1 MRKYLALKAD
11 AGSGKTFALSVR
23 FIALILQD
31 EKISQI
37 LAITFTKKATNEMKS
52 RIISIFS
59 DIANAYGKTVSEL
72 RQIKHFEELRELSKM
87 LPTSQNEDENLIHIT
102 KLASLKFNDFL
113 SNELKIMT
121 FDSFFT
127 MILRQFSLNLGLMPD
142 FNTGENIQ
150 NELLEHIQNKFSDEQ
165 IYNIVSL
172 MKQSGASE
180 NSIFNSLEQI
190 AKSNILMPASKAPNT
205 DFATKFNEIVD
216 LWEEAVQ
223 NNQVKPGN
231 FGLEKITQNREKN
244 ADLVVEKI
252 FSKTITKF
260 DEPNFAQKLL
270 NLQNLMREYYYKY
283 EAYKISN
290 TLSLAEFYQNA
301 IKQVAQNT
309 GKISFENV
317 VNLVYELL
325 CKNKISV
332 DWLYFKLDADIKNI
346 LIDEFQ
352 DTSVY
357 QYKIMLPL
365 INEIVSGLGQNG
377 IGSFFYVGDVKQ
389 SIYKFRDAKKE
400 LFDTLALKFKQIQ
413 ILPLDTNYRSK
424 SEIVDF
430 VNNTFR
436 DTINGFEQDQKSVK
450 NGGFVEICDFETF
463 EGENK
468 FDEFLELLG
477 KKVRFFVD
485 NGALLNEIAILCQNN
500 KDCELIKD
508 YLQLNNINAYINAKS
523 LLINTMP
530 VRLVLEYLRY
540 CLFGDNAY
548 GGALEIVLGKKVAR
562 LNLNIKDLPS
572 TLKYLANQ
580 LKIDEFEPN
589 LMKLYELSL
598 KYKNIIE
605 FVYDIENSEEISAN
619 LITDGLN
626 LMTIHKSKGLEFEN
640 VIVCDCLGKPPAD
653 KNKFLMNY
661 DEEKDI
667 WEIRFKSDSF
677 EILGDEKYLS
687 LKQKIKNLE
696 KDELINRLY
705 VAFTRAKSSLI
716 ILAKSNPNGKNPS
729 YLREYISN
737 KIPVKVLDLPNAKFG
752 KFEPNLKPNLDL
764 KSNLKLNLKPFEIV
778 AKQNILE
785 NQQNNYQDN
794 IENIYFGN
802 ALHFMIEMSDFNAQN
817 NQNAFYAL
825 KNKFGA
831 FLSEKQLED
840 IKFRAKQLIKN
851 DKFNQIIQNKKILKE
866 QSIVFDENLYRFDL
880 LCMGEDEIVV
890 IDYKSGKMSDLYLNQ
905 VSKYIQMLKNLYPQQ
920 KISGFIVY
928 LWENEIKFIQVPS

>member
-1 MRKYLALKAD
+1 MKKYLALKAD

-72 RQIKHFEELRELSKM
+72 KQIKHFEELRELSKM
-87 LPTSQNEDENLIHIT
+87 LSISQNEDENLIHIT

-190 AKSNILMPASKAPNT
+190 AKSNILMSASKAPNI

-244 ADLVVEKI
+244 ADFVVEKI

-309 GKISFENV
+309 GKISFENA

-436 DTINGFEQDQKSVK
+436 DTISGFEQDQKSVK

-463 EGENK
+463 EGESK

-548 GGALEIVLGKKVAR
+548 SGALEVVLGKKVAR

-661 DEEKDI
+661 DEAKDI
-667 WEIRFKSDSF
+667 WEIRLKSKSF

-705 VAFTRAKSSLI
+705 VAFTRAKNSLI
-716 ILAKSNPNGKNPS
+716 ILAKSNPNGNNPS
-729 YLREYISN
+729 YLRQYISK
-737 KIPVKVLDLPNAKFG
+737 KIPVKILDLPNAKFG

-764 KSNLKLNLKPFEIV
+764 KPNLKLNLKPFEIV

-785 NQQNNYQDN
+785 NQQDNYQDN

-831 FLSEKQLED
+831 FLSEKQLKD
-840 IKFRAKQLIKN
+840 IKFRAEQLIKN

-880 LCMGEDEIVV
+880 LCVGEDEIIV
-890 IDYKSGKMSDLYLNQ
+890 IDHKSGKMSDLHINQ

-920 KISGFIVY
+920 KISGFVVY
-928 LWENEIKFIQVPS
+928 LWENEIKFIQVSS

>member
-1 MRKYLALKAD
+1 MKKYLALKAD

-59 DIANAYGKTVSEL
+59 DIANAYGKTASEL

-87 LPTSQNEDENLIHIT
+87 LPISQNEDENLIHIT

-190 AKSNILMPASKAPNT
+190 AKSNILMSASKAPNI

-244 ADLVVEKI
+244 ADFVVEKI

-309 GKISFENV
+309 GKISFENA

-436 DTINGFEQDQKSVK
+436 DTISGFEQDQKSVK

-463 EGENK
+463 EGESK

-548 GGALEIVLGKKVAR
+548 GGALEVVLGKKVAR

-661 DEEKDI
+661 DEAKDI
-667 WEIRFKSDSF
+667 WEIRLKSKSF

-705 VAFTRAKSSLI
+705 VAFTRAKNSLI
-716 ILAKSNPNGKNPS
+716 ILAKSNPNGNNPS
-729 YLREYISN
+729 YLRQYISK
-737 KIPVKVLDLPNAKFG
+737 KIPVKILDLPNAKFG

-764 KSNLKLNLKPFEIV
+764 KPNLKLNLKPFEIV

-785 NQQNNYQDN
+785 NQQDNYQDN

-831 FLSEKQLED
+831 FLSEKQLKD
-840 IKFRAKQLIKN
+840 IKFRAEQLIKN

-880 LCMGEDEIVV
+880 LCVGEDEIIV
-890 IDYKSGKMSDLYLNQ
+890 IDHKSGKMSDLHINQ

-920 KISGFIVY
+920 KISGFVVY
-928 LWENEIKFIQVPS
+928 LWENEIKFIQVSS